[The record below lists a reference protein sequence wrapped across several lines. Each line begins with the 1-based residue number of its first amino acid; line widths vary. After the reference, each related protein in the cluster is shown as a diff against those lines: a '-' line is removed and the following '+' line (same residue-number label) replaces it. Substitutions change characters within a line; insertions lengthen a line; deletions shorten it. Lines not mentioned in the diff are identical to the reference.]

1 MKVGVFAACVVL
13 VFQVRPGFGA
23 DDQSQALRSEQS
35 ASSQTKAAP
44 SATPKKEGT
53 AKSKPG
59 SKAKNTLRPEQE
71 PKENSVGLPLL
82 KNIARDQRAIWTSP
96 SRLRFR
102 DVTWLVPLAGVSAG
116 LLATDRDVSRHFSN
130 SPNTLKRYRR
140 LSDAG
145 AFSLVGAAGG
155 LYLWGKVTHDDH
167 KRETGLLSGE
177 ALVNSLMLTS
187 AIQYSAGRER
197 PFRNGA
203 EGDFFQRGTSFPSN
217 HSAAAWSVASVIAHE
232 YPGPLTKVLAYGL
245 ASAVSF
251 SRVKSKQHF
260 PSDVVV
266 GGLIGW
272 FVAKQVYR
280 EHHDPMLGGGTWQD
294 FTDTE
299 EVESR
304 QALENLGSPYVPLES
319 WVYPAL
325 ERLAALRYI
334 NSDFRGMRPWTRSE
348 CARLTDESGEEI
360 REGILSERVPSKEV
374 AELQKALEKEFAPEL
389 VRPGGSMNRSLRV
402 ERVYA
407 RTLSMSGPVL
417 NDSYHFGQT
426 VANDYGRPFRRGTN
440 IVTGGSLS
448 ASYGP
453 FFGFAWGEFQHAPSG
468 PALSDSVRNLI
479 AQMDRLPVK
488 AAVPFEP
495 INRFRL
501 LDTYVG
507 MNFKNWQIS
516 FGRQSLWW
524 GTSRSGGLLFSNNA
538 EPVNMLRINRVVP
551 FRLPWV
557 FKIFGPMRVDFFV
570 GRLGGHEVA
579 ARPWLQGQRFSFK
592 MTRSFEFGVTHTAQ
606 FGGQGRP
613 NGIDVFFKVL
623 FPFRELHRE
632 LIGGPSLSNQE
643 LSFDFQYRFGRYGT
657 FYSEFLGSDNIH
669 PFDAPTRM
677 ATNTGVYFPRL
688 LGLSKFDLRME
699 GTYTASPCDPHCA
712 GSRIGGGVFPDPV
725 GFLHYWHFIYQSGY
739 TNNGVILGNSI
750 GRAGIGYQAWLTHW
764 FSSTNKLQLN
774 FKKSLVSDTFVPSGA
789 HWTDFGVRHE
799 LQMRS
804 GVYVKSAFQFE
815 RIGQYPILF
824 SGRANNVTVSL
835 ELGFATEPRLP

>member
-1 MKVGVFAACVVL
+1 MKVVVCTACVVL
-13 VFQVRPGFGA
+13 VLQVRPGFGA
-23 DDQSQALRSEQS
+23 VDQLPVLRSEQS
-35 ASSQTKAAP
+35 ASSRTKALP
-44 SATPKKEGT
+44 SVNPKKEST
-53 AKSKPG
+53 VKSKGASRTKKTPQWEEG
-59 SKAKNTLRPEQE
+59 
-71 PKENSVGLPLL
+71 PKENSLGFSLL
-82 KNIARDQRAIWTSP
+82 KNVAQDQKAIWTSP

-102 DVTWLVPLAGVSAG
+102 DAAWLVPLAGVTAG
-116 LLATDRDVSRHFSN
+116 LMATDQDVSRHISN
-130 SPNTLKRYRR
+130 SPDTLKRYRR

-145 AFSLVGAAGG
+145 ALSLVGAAGG
-155 LYLWGKVTHDDH
+155 LYLWGKATHDDH

-177 ALVNSLMLTS
+177 ALLNSLMLTS

-197 PFRNGA
+197 PYRNGA
-203 EGDFFQRGTSFPSN
+203 QGSFFQRGTSFPSN
-217 HSAAAWSVASVIAHE
+217 HSVAAWSVASVIAHE

-272 FVAKQVYR
+272 FVGKQVYR
-280 EHHDPMLGGGTWQD
+280 EHHDSMLGGGSWQD
-294 FTDTE
+294 FTDAE
-299 EVESR
+299 DSEPSQSSR
-304 QALENLGSPYVPLES
+304 NPGSPYVPLDS

-334 NSDFRGMRPWTRSE
+334 NSDFRGMRPWTRTE

-360 REGILSERVPSKEV
+360 RNRILSDRVPSKEI

-389 VRPGGSMNRSLRV
+389 VRSGGSMNRSLRV

-407 RTLSMSGPVL
+407 RAMNISGPVL

-440 IVTGGSLS
+440 IVTGGALS

-453 FFGFAWGEFQHAPSG
+453 FFGYALGEFQHAPSG
-468 PALSDSVRNLI
+468 PTLSNSVRNLI
-479 AQMDRLPVK
+479 AQMDRLPVN

-524 GTSRSGGLLFSNNA
+524 GTSESGPLLLSYNA
-538 EPVNMLRINRVVP
+538 EPINMLRINRVVP

-570 GRLGGHEVA
+570 GRLGGHQVA
-579 ARPWLQGQRFSFK
+579 ARPWIQGQRLSFK
-592 MTRSFEFGVTHTAQ
+592 MTRKFEFGLTHTAI

-632 LIGGPSLSNQE
+632 LIGGPSLSDQHM
-643 LSFDFQYRFGRYGT
+643 SFDFQYRFGRFGT
-657 FYSEFLGSDNIH
+657 FYGEFLGSDNIH

-688 LGLSKFDLRME
+688 PGLPHMDLRLE
-699 GTYTASPCDPHCA
+699 GYYTESPCEPNC
-712 GSRIGGGVFPDPV
+712 GGNGTPGPASQ
-725 GFLHYWHFIYQSGY
+725 LHYWHSDYKNGY

-750 GRAGIGYQAWLTHW
+750 GRAGIGYQGWLTYW
-764 FSSTNKLQLN
+764 FSTTNKLQLN
-774 FKKSLVSDTFVPSGA
+774 FKKSLVSDSFVPSGA

-799 LQMRS
+799 LQLRS
-804 GVYVKSAFQFE
+804 GIYVKSAFQFE
-815 RIGQYPILF
+815 RIGRYPILF
-824 SGRANNVTVSL
+824 SGRANNVTASL